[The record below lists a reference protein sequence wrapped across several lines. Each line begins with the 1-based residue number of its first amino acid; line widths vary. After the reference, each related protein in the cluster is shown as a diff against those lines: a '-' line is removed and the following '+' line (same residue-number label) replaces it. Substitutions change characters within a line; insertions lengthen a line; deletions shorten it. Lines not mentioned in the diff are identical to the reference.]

1 MNIPPLHSSN
11 GSRNR
16 QRAEK
21 QTRHDSAEERADH
34 GNRRITPVGRAFA
47 GDRENGM
54 RNARTKIASRING
67 ISRGA
72 AERQADAPDEAANEV
87 GAEPRCGSACRY
99 ILGKNCANDED
110 ENKRGDDFTEQV
122 REKAANRRPGAE
134 ASKLRHHIGCLL
146 PVRKIVK
153 PDQRAACNS
162 SQQLR
167 DKVWKKFREIAVAH
181 RKPERHRRIEMRDSN
196 FAKFLPYLVAQ
207 L

>member
-1 MNIPPLHSSN
+1 MNVPPHHSSN
-11 GSRNR
+11 ESRNR
-16 QRAEK
+16 ERAEK

-54 RNARTKIASRING
+54 RNARTKIASWING

-72 AERQADAPDEAANEV
+72 AERQADAP
-87 GAEPRCGSACRY
+87 CGSARRY

-134 ASKLRHHIGCLL
+134 ASKLRRHIGCLL

-153 PDQRAACNS
+153 PYQRGAGNS
-162 SQQLR
+162 AKQLR
-167 DKVWKKFREIAVAH
+167 NEIRHKFCKIRIAN
-181 RKPERHRRIEMRDSN
+181 RKADRHGRIEMRIAAPASDGG
-196 FAKFLPYLVAQ
+196 K
-207 L
+207 

>member
-1 MNIPPLHSSN
+1 MNVPPHHSSN
-11 GSRNR
+11 ESRNR
-16 QRAEK
+16 ERAEK

-134 ASKLRHHIGCLL
+134 ASKLRRHIGCLL

-153 PDQRAACNS
+153 PDQRGAGNSAKQLRNEIRHKFCKIRIANRKAEDRKSTRLNS
-162 SQQLR
+162 SHLG
-167 DKVWKKFREIAVAH
+167 
-181 RKPERHRRIEMRDSN
+181 
-196 FAKFLPYLVAQ
+196 
-207 L
+207 

>member
-1 MNIPPLHSSN
+1 MNVPPHHSSN
-11 GSRNR
+11 ESRNCE
-16 QRAEK
+16 RAEK
-21 QTRHDSAEERADH
+21 QTRHDSAEKRADH

-87 GAEPRCGSACRY
+87 RAETRCGSARRY

-122 REKAANRRPGAE
+122 REKAANRRSGAE
-134 ASKLRHHIGCLL
+134 ASKLRRHIGCLL

-153 PDQRAACNS
+153 PYQRGVFFFKQKTAYEI
-162 SQQLR
+162 R
-167 DKVWKKFREIAVAH
+167 HKFCKIRIAN
-181 RKPERHRRIEMRDSN
+181 RKADRHRRI
-196 FAKFLPYLVAQ
+196 
-207 L
+207 